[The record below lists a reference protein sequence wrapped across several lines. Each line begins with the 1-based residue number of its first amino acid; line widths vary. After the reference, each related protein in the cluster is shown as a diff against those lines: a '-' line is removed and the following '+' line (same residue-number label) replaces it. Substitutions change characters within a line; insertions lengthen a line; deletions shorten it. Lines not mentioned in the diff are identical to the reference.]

1 MLLSRK
7 GSLCLKEH
15 PGVILTTCHYPRL
28 SATSSVCISVYSVGF
43 SRSQSILLNAIYCHL
58 YWNAVIWKRCECCQ
72 AYSIYFTHENTC
84 PSSEKCVSSSDWRS
98 ARWVQKELCKD
109 IEAATVCKMMA
120 TWLTEV
126 AELMLAS
133 LVVILLAYKIPLAV
147 GMGIEKWFYLRTSS
161 KLSDALELYTLSL
174 SIPLINAGMFGQQL
188 NIAKQSVSQ
197 LLNLQQEGLI
207 LERRNWS
214 KA

>member
-1 MLLSRK
+1 
-7 GSLCLKEH
+7 
-15 PGVILTTCHYPRL
+15 
-28 SATSSVCISVYSVGF
+28 
-43 SRSQSILLNAIYCHL
+43 
-58 YWNAVIWKRCECCQ
+58 
-72 AYSIYFTHENTC
+72 
-84 PSSEKCVSSSDWRS
+84 
-98 ARWVQKELCKD
+98 
-109 IEAATVCKMMA
+109 
-120 TWLTEV
+120 
-126 AELMLAS
+126 MLAS